1 MKRSLAPLSLL
12 LAIACGSSEPS
23 PGATTPASGEGKE
36 DHHHKLTPE
45 LDAFHQLLAPLWH
58 ADKGEARRSKTCG
71 AVPDFKMKAAA
82 VKAAAAPAS
91 VEAATWSSAGA
102 ELEAAVT
109 GLETACGGTDP
120 AAFEPAFEAVHSRFH
135 GAMELVASKHQQ
147 APAPGP
153 SKTESDTGG
162 W

>member
-23 PGATTPASGEGKE
+23 PGATTPGAGEGKE

-45 LDAFHQLLAPLWH
+45 LDAFHGLLAPLWH
-58 ADKGEARRSKTCG
+58 ADKGEARRAKTCSS
-71 AVPDFKMKAAA
+71 VPDFKTKAAA

-91 VEAATWSSAGA
+91 VDAATWSSAGA

-109 GLETACGGTDP
+109 GLETACGGADP
-120 AAFEPAFEAVHSRFH
+120 AAFEPAFEAVHAKFH
-135 GAMELVASKHQQ
+135 GAMELVASKHEK
-147 APAPGP
+147 APEP
-153 SKTESDTGG
+153 SKTEGDTGG